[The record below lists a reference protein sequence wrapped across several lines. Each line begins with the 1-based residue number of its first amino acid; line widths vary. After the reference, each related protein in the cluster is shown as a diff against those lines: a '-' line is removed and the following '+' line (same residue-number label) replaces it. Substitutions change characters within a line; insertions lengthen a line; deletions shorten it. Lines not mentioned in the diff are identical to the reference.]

1 MLRLKRVDMVDG
13 TVYKNLYY
21 GHNWE
26 DLEYYSESDAPTIL
40 FYVRK
45 DGKFEEL
52 ELDTEKITGIE
63 LDKEYQNNLF
73 IGYDKHYQR
82 AMIKTME
89 MDEQEYSDEYE
100 TIHPKIREVNDF
112 CEDIMIKVV
121 NDYDLDDPIRFMIV
135 DNMVSIVIGYLETI
149 LELDDDNTTPEL
161 AFAQGYAITILAA
174 SFACGAIESEK
185 DGYKKLLRNV
195 VDIIPDFTDYVE
207 SKKDDIKI
215 VCINSD
221 EDAQK

>member
-52 ELDTEKITGIE
+52 ELDTEKITCIE

-73 IGYDKHYQR
+73 ISYDKHYQR

-89 MDEQEYSDEYE
+89 KDEQEYGDEYE

-135 DNMVSIVIGYLETI
+135 DNMVSIVVGYLETI

-161 AFAQGYAITILAA
+161 AFAQGYVITILAA

>member
-21 GHNWE
+21 GHDWE

-73 IGYDKHYQR
+73 ISYDNHYQR

-89 MDEQEYSDEYE
+89 MDEHEYGDEYE
-100 TIHPKIREVNDF
+100 TIHPKIREVSDF
-112 CEDIMIKVV
+112 CEDIMIKAVD
-121 NDYDLDDPIRFMIV
+121 DYDLDDPIRFMIV

-149 LELDDDNTTPEL
+149 LELDDDDITPEL
-161 AFAQGYAITILAA
+161 AFAQGYVITILAA
-174 SFACGAIESEK
+174 SFACGVIESGD

-195 VDIIPDFTDYVE
+195 VDIIPDFTDYVDD
-207 SKKDDIKI
+207 KKDDIKI
-215 VCINSD
+215 VCIAPD
-221 EDAQK
+221 ENEK

>member
-21 GHNWE
+21 GHDWE

-45 DGKFEEL
+45 NGKFEEL

-73 IGYDKHYQR
+73 ISYDKHYQR

-89 MDEQEYSDEYE
+89 MDEHEYGDEYE
-100 TIHPKIREVNDF
+100 TIHPKIREVSDF
-112 CEDIMIKVV
+112 CEDIMIKAVD
-121 NDYDLDDPIRFMIV
+121 DYDLDDPIRFMIV
-135 DNMVSIVIGYLETI
+135 DNMVSIVIGYLETV
-149 LELDDDNTTPEL
+149 LELDDDDTTPEI
-161 AFAQGYAITILAA
+161 AFAQGYVITILAA
-174 SFACGAIESEK
+174 SFACGIIESEK

-215 VCINSD
+215 VYVNSD